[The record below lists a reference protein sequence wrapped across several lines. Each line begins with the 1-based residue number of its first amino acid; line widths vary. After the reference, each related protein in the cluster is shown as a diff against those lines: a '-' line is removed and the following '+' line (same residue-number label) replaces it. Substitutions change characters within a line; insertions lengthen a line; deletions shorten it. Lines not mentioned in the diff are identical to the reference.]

1 MRNNHVRSI
10 HQRPE
15 HVPNRLLPRNYK
27 WTRTEP
33 HISYRPRNPI
43 HTFYKGASWKRLKRF
58 IHDAI
63 RSPSQWKRASQLETI
78 EQMKKWRVENAEALG
93 LVSNIQAEENTAK
106 IRKDVYIDSP
116 AEWAVRSLGQ
126 DTFRD
131 RTREQQFVQELTI
144 EARTGP
150 PRRWTHRT
158 VTINEN
164 KNFEIPILL
173 RPYFVKM

>member
-1 MRNNHVRSI
+1 
-10 HQRPE
+10 
-15 HVPNRLLPRNYK
+15 
-27 WTRTEP
+27 
-33 HISYRPRNPI
+33 
-43 HTFYKGASWKRLKRF
+43 
-58 IHDAI
+58 
-63 RSPSQWKRASQLETI
+63 
-78 EQMKKWRVENAEALG
+78 MKKWRVENAEALG
-93 LVSNIQAEENTAK
+93 LVSNVQAEENTVE
-106 IRKDVYIDSP
+106 IWKDVYIDSP

-131 RTREQQFVQELTI
+131 RTREQQFVEELTI

-164 KNFEIPILL
+164 KNIEIPILL